1 MSADPSPRP
10 SASLEVRVVLEG
22 AFALDVAFEAS
33 PGFTVVSG
41 PSGSGK
47 STLLAAIAGFVRP
60 VRGRI
65 AVGPETWF
73 DADQRVH
80 VPPQKRHV
88 AIVFQS
94 LALFPHL
101 TALENVAYGA
111 PRSLGREAR
120 RDLAL
125 GLLGRLRV
133 VHVATR
139 RPSTFSGGEA
149 QRVALARALAMRPL
163 AVLLDEPFSAL
174 DPKLRRDLV
183 SEVRDVLAEL
193 QVPVILVTHQPE
205 EASEPGD
212 RFVQLDDGR
221 VARRGVY

>member
-1 MSADPSPRP
+1 MSADPSLRP
-10 SASLEVRVVLEG
+10 AGSLEVRVALEG
-22 AFALDVAFEAS
+22 AFHLDVAFEA
-33 PGFTVVSG
+33 PAGFTVVSG

-65 AVGPETWF
+65 ALGDETWF
-73 DADQRVH
+73 DADRRVH
-80 VPPQKRHV
+80 LAPQKRHV

-111 PRSLGREAR
+111 PRSLRREAR
-120 RDLAL
+120 RDLAI
-125 GLLGRLRV
+125 GLLHRLRV
-133 VHVATR
+133 PHVATR
-139 RPSTFSGGEA
+139 RPPTFSGGEA
-149 QRVALARALAMRPL
+149 QRVALARALATRPL

-174 DPKLRRDLV
+174 DPPLRRDLTA
-183 SEVRDVLAEL
+183 EVRDVLADL

-205 EASEPGD
+205 EASRAGD
-212 RFVQLDDGR
+212 RYVQLDGGR
-221 VARRGVY
+221 IARRGEY